1 MTPAVARQFAR
12 AAWVGLVVW
21 QFAWL
26 YLLPAPQG
34 KENLVFALVTTVPLL
49 IPLPGILML
58 KDRALIWGAY
68 LALFASML
76 GMTELWTDVA
86 ERPAAGLQLALAVAF
101 LFFVARATRRRKR

>member
-1 MTPAVARQFAR
+1 MTPKTARQWGR
-12 AAWVGLVVW
+12 VAWIGLILW

-26 YLLPAPQG
+26 YLLPAPRG
-34 KENLVFALVTTVPLL
+34 KENLAFALVMTVPLL
-49 IPLPGILML
+49 IPLPGILQL

-76 GMTELWTDVA
+76 GMTELWTDAA

-101 LFFVARATRRRKR
+101 LFFVARATRRRKG